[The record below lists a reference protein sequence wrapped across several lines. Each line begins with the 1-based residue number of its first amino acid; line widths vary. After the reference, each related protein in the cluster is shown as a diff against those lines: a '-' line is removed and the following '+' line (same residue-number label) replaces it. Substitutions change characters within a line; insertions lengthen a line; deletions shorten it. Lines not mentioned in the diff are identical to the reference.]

1 MVKYENETLDAVFS
15 ALSDPT
21 RRAMLERLSRGACSV
36 TELARPFE
44 ISLPAVSKHLAVLES
59 AGLVLRERDGR
70 VHTMHLQSKPMKDA
84 AAWLD
89 RYHKFWTERFDA
101 LEKFLTQTKK

>member
-1 MVKYENETLDAVFS
+1 
-15 ALSDPT
+15 
-21 RRAMLERLSRGACSV
+21 
-36 TELARPFE
+36 
-44 ISLPAVSKHLAVLES
+44 
-59 AGLVLRERDGR
+59 
-70 VHTMHLQSKPMKDA
+70 MHLQSKPMKDA